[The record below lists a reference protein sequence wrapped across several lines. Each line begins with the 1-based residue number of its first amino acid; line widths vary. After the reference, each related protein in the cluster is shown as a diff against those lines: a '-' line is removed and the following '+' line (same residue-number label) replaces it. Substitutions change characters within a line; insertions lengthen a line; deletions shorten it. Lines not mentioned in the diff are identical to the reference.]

1 MAGSG
6 RENAD
11 VALLVA
17 LVAGATV
24 ADAASRAGVG
34 ERTVFRR
41 LDDPNFRGELSTL
54 RRRLLDDA
62 VAEMTDATVDAA
74 RTLRALTGPNE
85 AASVRLGAARAVI
98 ELGIR
103 LREHAELEARV
114 DAVET
119 VLMTRARR

>member
-1 MAGSG
+1 VAGDG
-6 RENAD
+6 RQNAD
-11 VALLVA
+11 TALLAA

-41 LDDPNFRGELSTL
+41 LDDPAFRGELSIL

-62 VAEMTDATVDAA
+62 VAEMTDATVEAA
-74 RTLRALTGPNE
+74 RTLRALTSPNE
-85 AASVRLGAARAVI
+85 AASVRLGAARAII

-103 LREHAELEARV
+103 LRDHSELEARLE
-114 DAVET
+114 AVET
-119 VLMTRARR
+119 VLGTRVPG